1 MTSNK
6 PAAAVDSTSIT
17 VALITLGCSKNL
29 VDAEYMSG
37 VMAADGMTIV
47 SQPQDASVIVVNTC
61 GFIDSAKKEA
71 IATILDMA
79 DYKQDGNCNFL
90 IVTGCMAQRY
100 AADIAQALPE
110 VDAIIGTSHYNDI
123 AKAIRRLYTEQ
134 NATARSG
141 PRQQLPLSWTDF
153 DPDHTLEHLH
163 AGSRKLSTHYYAY
176 LKLAE
181 GCSNHCTFCA
191 IPAIRGPQRSRP
203 LDELLTEAATLLREG
218 VSELILIAQDTTAY
232 GLDLT
237 GRRDLPALLR
247 QLSALPFQRIRFLY
261 AYPDGVT
268 PELLEVMA
276 AAPNILPYLDL
287 PIQHASDS
295 ILKRMAR
302 KDNAAQLRAVLD
314 QARAVM
320 PDICLRTTVMVGFP
334 GETEQDFRCLLDF
347 LKAQKFDHLG
357 CFIFSPEEGTVA
369 SRLPEQV
376 SAETAQA
383 RYNQVMETQ
392 QQILQDLNSQ
402 RLNQVYTVLVESV
415 STDGVFYLGR
425 CDWQAPEVDSLTH
438 VLAEAQP
445 LEIGQ
450 YYPVRIIEAD
460 HYDYTGVVE
469 S

>member
-1 MTSNK
+1 MKANK
-6 PAAAVDSTSIT
+6 PGSAVASTSLT

-37 VMAADGMTIV
+37 VMAADGMRIV
-47 SQPQDASVIVVNTC
+47 EDPKAASVIVVNTC

-79 DYKQDGNCNFL
+79 DYKQDGNCDFL

-100 AADIAQALPE
+100 AADIAADLPE

-123 AKAIRRLYTEQ
+123 AKAIRRLYAEQ
-134 NATARSG
+134 GFAASPEQDRH
-141 PRQQLPLSWTDF
+141 LPLSWTDF
-153 DPDHTLEHLH
+153 DPDQTLEHLH
-163 AGSRKLSTHYYAY
+163 AAGRQLSTRYYAY

-203 LDELLTEAATLLREG
+203 QEELLAEAATILEQG
-218 VSELILIAQDTTAY
+218 ISELILIAQDTTAY

-237 GRRDLPALLR
+237 GHRDLPELLR
-247 QLSALPFQRIRFLY
+247 KLSAMPFKRIRFLY

-276 AAPNILPYLDL
+276 SASNILHYLDL
-287 PIQHASDS
+287 PVQHASDA

-302 KDNAAQLRAVLD
+302 KDDSAHIQKVLD
-314 QARAVM
+314 LARTVM

-334 GETEQDFRCLLDF
+334 GETDQDFNDLLAF
-347 LKAQKFDHLG
+347 LKAQKFNHLG
-357 CFIFSPEEGTVA
+357 CFIFSPEEGTPA
-369 SRLPEQV
+369 SRLPDQV
-376 SAETAQA
+376 AAAIAQT

-392 QQILQDLNSQ
+392 QQILQELNPQ

-415 STDGVFYLGR
+415 SSDGVFYLGR

-438 VLAEAQP
+438 ILAEKQP
-445 LEIGQ
+445 LELGH
-450 YYPVRIIEAD
+450 YYPLRIIEAD
-460 HYDYTGVVE
+460 NYDYTGVVE